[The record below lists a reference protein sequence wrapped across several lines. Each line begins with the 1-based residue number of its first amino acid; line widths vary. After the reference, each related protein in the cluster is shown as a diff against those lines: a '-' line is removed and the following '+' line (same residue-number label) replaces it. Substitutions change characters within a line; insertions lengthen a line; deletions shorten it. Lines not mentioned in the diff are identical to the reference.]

1 MLSLSTKGPV
11 LIFLFWKRS
20 LVSTA
25 LSVPEVPGRGEFGR
39 PIKRKEHLLNLVILL
54 PVYNDWDCAAIL
66 VRKLD
71 SVLANGDRSEEH
83 TSELQSPMY
92 LVCRLLLEKKNK

>member
-71 SVLANGDRSEEH
+71 SVLANGDFRAQVIFLDDCSSSDRKS
-83 TSELQSPMY
+83 T
-92 LVCRLLLEKKNK
+92 RLN